1 MSTCPK
7 PEPKPTECP
16 VEPFRLK
23 SDTVFVK
30 IGEINGTVLYEPQRC
45 VNPDDRAWLE
55 RRGAKQAIASP
66 WATGMY
72 VQRSNAEAIRIL
84 AEQAGRKVTF
94 DDCPADIDPDQE
106 WAMMSVSARE
116 S

>member
-1 MSTCPK
+1 MS
-7 PEPKPTECP
+7 EPAECP

-55 RRGAKQAIASP
+55 RRGARQAIASP
-66 WATGMY
+66 WSTGMY
-72 VQRSNAEAIRIL
+72 VQRSNVEAIRIL
-84 AEQAGRKVTF
+84 AEQAGRTAEF
-94 DDCPADIDPDQE
+94 ADCPPEIDLAGA

-116 S
+116 TTE